1 MRPFEFCS
9 DKVRLIK
16 KLRRLSLSLIFFFS
30 CLGFAQPGLDDE
42 VPGVKVRS
50 AVTTISH
57 PERQPKRDFAG
68 SIQALITGQHSVFTA
83 VFVHSFL
90 RFDRKQ
96 NTRLWPFVSVGTT
109 RAPPAE
115 ISL

>member
-1 MRPFEFCS
+1 MTPFRRY
-9 DKVRLIK
+9 KGIVRLLK
-16 KLRRLSLSLIFFFS
+16 NLRRITLSLIFFFS

-50 AVTTISH
+50 PVTSISH

-68 SIQALITGQHSVFTA
+68 SIQRIITGQHSVFTA

-90 RFDRKQ
+90 RLDRKP
-96 NTRLWPFVSVGTT
+96 NTRLWPFVSLGTP

-115 ISL
+115 FSI

>member
-1 MRPFEFCS
+1 MRLFKS
-9 DKVRLIK
+9 YNDKVRVFK
-16 KLRRLSLSLIFFFS
+16 TLRRLSLSLIFLFS
-30 CLGFAQPGLDDE
+30 CLGFAQPQLDDYA
-42 VPGVKVRS
+42 PGIKARS
-50 AVTTISH
+50 GETVIVQ
-57 PERQPKRDFAG
+57 PERQPKRDFTS
-68 SIQALITGQHSVFTA
+68 SIKAIITGQHRVFTA
-83 VFVHSFL
+83 VFVQSFL

>member
-1 MRPFEFCS
+1 MRAFEPCNV
-9 DKVRLIK
+9 KVRLTK
-16 KLRRLSLSLIFFFS
+16 KLRRLSLSLIFLFS
-30 CLGFAQPGLDDE
+30 CLGFAQPQLDDYA
-42 VPGVKVRS
+42 PGIKVRS
-50 AVTTISH
+50 TVTTISH

-83 VFVHSFL
+83 VFVQSFL

-115 ISL
+115 FSL